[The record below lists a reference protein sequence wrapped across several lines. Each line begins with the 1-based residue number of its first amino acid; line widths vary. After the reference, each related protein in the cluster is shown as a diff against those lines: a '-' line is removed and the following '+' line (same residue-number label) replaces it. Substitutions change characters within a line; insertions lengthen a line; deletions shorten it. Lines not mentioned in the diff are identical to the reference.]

1 MMAMTLSQNLQK
13 YCFPESSNRLVPLF
27 FFFSIWANL
36 MDKTSYPIFTLIFN
50 LF

>member
-13 YCFPESSNRLVPLF
+13 YCFPESSNRLVPSF
-27 FFFSIWANL
+27 FFPVWTNL
-36 MDKTSYPIFTLIFN
+36 MDKTSYPIFTLIFD